1 MIDRLASAYAST
13 LLLALGVVFAAWV
26 LLIVDGMA
34 VDAALIWATWAGG
47 CAWGLM
53 TVAAWLG
60 AEYMASRPEPVVV
73 AEMPVAAKVL
83 RIQPLPPSGYQSL
96 SAAPARDMPPIPEG
110 KRRGAVLVAL
120 RVGRVSVRIM
130 REAKLNEH
138 TAGAFREWLL
148 ARVWADKERNAAR
161 LNDAGREELLALL
174 PLLGPA
180 LRK

>member
-1 MIDRLASAYAST
+1 
-13 LLLALGVVFAAWV
+13 
-26 LLIVDGMA
+26 
-34 VDAALIWATWAGG
+34 
-47 CAWGLM
+47 
-53 TVAAWLG
+53 
-60 AEYMASRPEPVVV
+60 
-73 AEMPVAAKVL
+73 MPAPRA
-83 RIQPLPPSGYQSL
+83 RSDPRMPDQSYYG
-96 SAAPARDMPPIPEG
+96 RVRR

-148 ARVWADKERNAAR
+148 ARGWADKERNAAR